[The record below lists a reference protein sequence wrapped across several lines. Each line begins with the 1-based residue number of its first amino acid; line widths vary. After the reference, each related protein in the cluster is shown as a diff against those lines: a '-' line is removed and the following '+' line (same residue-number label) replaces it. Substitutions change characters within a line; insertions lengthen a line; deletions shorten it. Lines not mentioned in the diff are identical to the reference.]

1 MFKLV
6 AIEDVQHAGE
16 GRVVRLHDIPNG
28 PRSVCKNRHDE
39 TRIFVTCALLYL
51 VAYFERYVCHF
62 ISCKAASVGG
72 LFVLGQI

>member
-1 MFKLV
+1 MLLACFDPQWPNLTLAVAWFALAMFKLI

-39 TRIFVTCALLYL
+39 TRIFVT
-51 VAYFERYVCHF
+51 
-62 ISCKAASVGG
+62 
-72 LFVLGQI
+72 

>member
-1 MFKLV
+1 MFSCKWGILACFDPGWPVLNNEVAQFALAMFKLV

-39 TRIFVTCALLYL
+39 TRIFVT
-51 VAYFERYVCHF
+51 
-62 ISCKAASVGG
+62 
-72 LFVLGQI
+72 